1 MLVPSIQVRGSYAR
15 GFQAAVAPSTSWSC
29 NTGLEHSSVG
39 FAGGIVAADGGSQEG
54 FAGGVEAAAGGSQ
67 RK

>member
-1 MLVPSIQVRGSYAR
+1 MLVPPIQVRGSSAR
-15 GFQAAVAPSTSWSC
+15 GFEAAVAPSTSWSC

-39 FAGGIVAADGGSQEG
+39 FAGGIVAA
-54 FAGGVEAAAGGSQ
+54 AGGSQ

>member
-1 MLVPSIQVRGSYAR
+1 MLVPSSQVRGSSAR

-39 FAGGIVAADGGSQEG
+39 FA
-54 FAGGVEAAAGGSQ
+54 AGVVAAAGGTLLVELW
-67 RK
+67 

>member
-1 MLVPSIQVRGSYAR
+1 MSHYKSGSSLMLVPSSQVRGSSAR

-39 FAGGIVAADGGSQEG
+39 FAGGVVAAARLCWWYCGS
-54 FAGGVEAAAGGSQ
+54 
-67 RK
+67 